1 MIEWMTRLLLTSS
14 GAVVAL
20 FLARDHPNFGVFQ
33 MMVAT
38 LFLALAIC
46 VFVFAPVLWR
56 AWRGAG
62 KSGD

>member
-1 MIEWMTRLLLTSS
+1 MIEWMTRALLTAA

-38 LFLALAIC
+38 LILAFTVCLFILAP
-46 VFVFAPVLWR
+46 ALWR

-62 KSGD
+62 QPKD